1 MQSVTGALLIINVCM
16 LNTVDLGANSNVTVL
31 ITKIHVNYNS
41 INKQLNIVSTL
52 KKLSNSEQKRKS
64 SVIDFLGT

>member
-52 KKLSNSEQKRKS
+52 EKL
-64 SVIDFLGT
+64 

>member
-1 MQSVTGALLIINVCM
+1 MQSVTGALLIINVCI
-16 LNTVDLGANSNVTVL
+16 LNAVDLGTNSNVTVL

-52 KKLSNSEQKRKS
+52 EKL
-64 SVIDFLGT
+64 

>member
-31 ITKIHVNYNS
+31 IAKIHINYNS

-52 KKLSNSEQKRKS
+52 EKLLNRKENHQ
-64 SVIDFLGT
+64 